1 MKIIFAFQ
9 FFVAHIIA
17 KCCFPPVS
25 VDCCHTWEI
34 NSTIPPKALLHLL
47 LTFYKQLHLRCCRGP
62 RSTSENLSC
71 FLKSCVKSFIIHIFI
86 QILHLLSQR
95 FKREKSEG
103 IYGAKYSRMNQVKF
117 FKGCLPQILLGPFL
131 NTLSCHRKL
140 NKCEKSIY
148 NKEICQKK
156 KNMNTLPFITFPHE
170 FRFGQNHC
178 HV

>member
-1 MKIIFAFQ
+1 MSENNEN
-9 FFVAHIIA
+9 HLRL
-17 KCCFPPVS
+17 PVFRCS
-25 VDCCHTWEI
+25 Y
-34 NSTIPPKALLHLL
+34 KLHSPSKTSATLKRL
-47 LTFYKQLHLRCCRGP
+47 FLFYKQLYLRCWRGP

-140 NKCEKSIY
+140 NKCVKSIY